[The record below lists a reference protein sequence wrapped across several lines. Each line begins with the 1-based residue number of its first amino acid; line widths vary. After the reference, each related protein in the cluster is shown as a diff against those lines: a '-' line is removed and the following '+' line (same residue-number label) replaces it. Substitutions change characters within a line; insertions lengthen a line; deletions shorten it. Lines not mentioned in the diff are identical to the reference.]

1 MQLLAGESVTY
12 GSFRNNL
19 TKWDRKQLTI
29 DFGSFNRSSLYYLNA
44 IYMSTKHLHA
54 KLVSLTKII
63 YSINRCLFGM
73 GTFWLNWSHV

>member
-44 IYMSTKHLHA
+44 IYM
-54 KLVSLTKII
+54 
-63 YSINRCLFGM
+63 
-73 GTFWLNWSHV
+73 

>member
-44 IYMSTKHLHA
+44 IYLSTKHLHA
-54 KLVSLTKII
+54 KLVPLTKII
-63 YSINRCLFGM
+63 SSINRC
-73 GTFWLNWSHV
+73 